1 MTCVEEKVLR
11 RHRSTWDLPIDIDGQ
26 ADRVGTGRVVDMLVG
41 GRADMS
47 VVVFPTARDRSGA
60 RVSARASP
68 LSGVCGV
75 AVSVF
80 SLALCVVS
88 R

>member
-11 RHRSTWDLPIDIDGQ
+11 RHRSNLDLFIDIDGQ
-26 ADRVGTGRVVDMLVG
+26 ADRAGAGRVVDMLVG

-47 VVVFPTARDRSGA
+47 VVVFPAARDRSGA
-60 RVSARASP
+60 RVSARGPP
-68 LSGVCGV
+68 LSGSAAWLCLFLV
-75 AVSVF
+75 AF
-80 SLALCVVS
+80 LCVVP